1 MTNKEVYPTVMAER
15 VITAALAKPVKHGE
29 NDIIVRSGNE
39 EKKVPARHGQKEYK
53 FPDGFRC
60 FAINQKNANRKFKKW
75 YQNKED
81 RK

>member
-1 MTNKEVYPTVMAER
+1 MYHTKMAER
-15 VITAALAKPVKHGE
+15 VITAALVKPKKYGE
-29 NDIIVRSGNE
+29 NDIVVRSGNE
-39 EKKVPARHGQKEYK
+39 EKQVPARHGQKEYK

-81 RK
+81 KK